1 MNHEEVY
8 NVVRT
13 ICGSILLSTM
23 FLMSSCEDDKVEEPL
38 VESIEMWVNGA
49 EIVAREYYESI
60 T

>member
-23 FLMSSCEDDKVEEPL
+23 FLMSSCEYDRVEEPL
-38 VESIEMWVNGA
+38 VENIQMIVNGA
-49 EIVAREYYESI
+49 
-60 T
+60 

>member
-49 EIVAREYYESI
+49 EIVARED
-60 T
+60 